1 MTNKGKISRQIVV
14 ASAAF
19 FLAVLTAL
27 APTLSH
33 AVADGTIAGTG
44 KGNLAV
50 GTSSK
55 VGNAND
61 AVYAT
66 AVGFEAQA
74 TENYST
80 ALGVLVLAQATKTG
94 SLALGSAQN
103 VSTRTG
109 TVTLTTTASGINSIA
124 LGTNAKATGDS
135 TTAIGYNAQVSATQS
150 VAIGHNAPA
159 HSLLTDLLQRMAALE
174 RKQKLGPLTREDAKL
189 KPSTSLSPAPTQSR

>member
-80 ALGVLVLAQATKTG
+80 ALGVLAQ
-94 SLALGSAQN
+94 
-103 VSTRTG
+103 
-109 TVTLTTTASGINSIA
+109 
-124 LGTNAKATGDS
+124 
-135 TTAIGYNAQVSATQS
+135 
-150 VAIGHNAPA
+150 A

-174 RKQKLGPLTREDAKL
+174 RKQKLGPLIREDAKL